1 MPLYAFSI
9 SLTGQRRYHF
19 MVNNIMIKILIKTIA
34 YIYCVV
40 ACASGIALAQYP
52 ERPIRYIVASAPGGS
67 PDVGARI
74 LAAELGQFLGQ
85 QVVVDNRAGAGG
97 SIGTD
102 LIAKAPP
109 DGYTIGP
116 GNIQTMAINRI
127 LLKLPYDPDK
137 DLRKIVYGYAT
148 TNILAINVA
157 MPVRSVNELVEHAR
171 ANPGKLLHA
180 GVIGSSNHLSSELFK
195 LMTGTRMSFVPYKGA
210 QQAITEMI
218 GGQVHLMLENIAA
231 LLPHVRA
238 GRVRGLA
245 VSSITRTRAAPELP
259 TIDESGIAGFEM
271 TPWSGLIAPAGVP
284 ATVVT
289 RLNTE
294 FNRALALPAVREK
307 LNAMGLEATGGT
319 PEQFD
324 QHVRREVAKWAD
336 VVMRAGIKLE

>member
-1 MPLYAFSI
+1 MTIRSNRMLVA
-9 SLTGQRRYHF
+9 LTG
-19 MVNNIMIKILIKTIA
+19 IT
-34 YIYCVV
+34 CVA
-40 ACASGIALAQYP
+40 ACAADSAFAQYP

-74 LAAELGQFLGQ
+74 LAVELSRFLGQ
-85 QVVVDNRAGAGG
+85 QIVVDNRAGAGG

-102 LIAKAPP
+102 MIAKAAP

-137 DLRKIVYGYAT
+137 DLRKIAYGYST

-157 MPVRSVNELVEHAR
+157 IPAKSVKELIEHAR

-195 LMTGTRMSFVPYKGA
+195 LMTGTRMSFIAYKGA
-210 QQAITEMI
+210 QQGITDMI
-218 GGQVHLMLENIAA
+218 GGQVHLTLENIAA
-231 LLPHVRA
+231 LLPHVKA

-245 VSSITRTRAAPELP
+245 VTSITRSRTAPELP
-259 TIDESGIAGFEM
+259 TIDESGLTGFDM
-271 TPWSGLIAPAGVP
+271 APWSGLIAPAGIP
-284 ATVVT
+284 SAVVA

-294 FNRALALPAVREK
+294 FNKALALPAVREK
-307 LNAMGLEATGGT
+307 LFAMGLEATGGT

-324 QHVRREVAKWAD
+324 QHVRREVVKWAD
-336 VVMRAGIKLE
+336 VVKRAGIKLE

>member
-1 MPLYAFSI
+1 MTICCVRSMAALIGI
-9 SLTGQRRYHF
+9 SC
-19 MVNNIMIKILIKTIA
+19 A
-34 YIYCVV
+34 AACV
-40 ACASGIALAQYP
+40 SGSALAQYP
-52 ERPIRYIVASAPGGS
+52 DRPIRYIVPSAPGGS

-74 LAAELGQFLGQ
+74 LAVELGRFLGQ
-85 QVVVDNRAGAGG
+85 QLVVDNRAGASG

-102 LIAKAPP
+102 MIAKAPP

-137 DLRKIVYGYAT
+137 DLRKIVYAYST
-148 TNILAINVA
+148 PNVLAVNLA
-157 MPVRSVNELVEHAR
+157 LPVRSVKDLVEHAR

-180 GVIGSSNHLSSELFK
+180 GVVGSSNHLSSELFK
-195 LMTGTRMSFVPYKGA
+195 LMTGTQMSFVPYKGA

-245 VSSITRTRAAPELP
+245 VTSAARSTAAPGLP
-259 TIDESGIAGFEM
+259 TIDESGISGFAM
-271 TPWSGLIAPAGVP
+271 TAWSGLIAPAGVP
-284 ATVVT
+284 AVVVT

-307 LNAMGLEATGGT
+307 LIAMGLEPTGGT

-324 QHVRREVAKWAD
+324 QHVRREAVKWAD
-336 VVMRAGIKLE
+336 VVKRSGIKLE

>member
-1 MPLYAFSI
+1 MTIRYSRKIAAWTGI
-9 SLTGQRRYHF
+9 S
-19 MVNNIMIKILIKTIA
+19 
-34 YIYCVV
+34 CVATW
-40 ACASGIALAQYP
+40 ACGSALAQYP
-52 ERPIRYIVASAPGGS
+52 DRPIRYIVSSAPGGS

-74 LAAELGQFLGQ
+74 LAAELGRSLGQ
-85 QVVVDNRAGAGG
+85 QLVVDNRAGASG

-102 LIAKAPP
+102 MIAKAPA

-116 GNIQTMAINRI
+116 GNIQTLAINRI

-137 DLRKIVYGYAT
+137 DLRKIVYAYST
-148 TNILAINVA
+148 PNVLAVNVA
-157 MPVRSVNELVEHAR
+157 MPVRSVKDLVEHAR

-180 GVIGSSNHLSSELFK
+180 GVVASSNHLSSELFK
-195 LMTGTRMSFVPYKGA
+195 LMTGTQMSFVPYKAA

-231 LLPHVRA
+231 LLPHVKA

-245 VSSITRTRAAPELP
+245 VTSAARSRAAPELP

-271 TPWSGLIAPAGVP
+271 TAWSGVIAPAGVP
-284 ATVVT
+284 AAVVA

-307 LNAMGLEATGGT
+307 LIAMGLEATGGT
-319 PEQFD
+319 PEQFE
-324 QHVRREVAKWAD
+324 QHVKREVAKWAD
-336 VVMRAGIKLE
+336 VVKRSGIKLE

>member
-1 MPLYAFSI
+1 MKIRSSGKVVA
-9 SLTGQRRYHF
+9 LTG
-19 MVNNIMIKILIKTIA
+19 IA
-34 YIYCVV
+34 CV
-40 ACASGIALAQYP
+40 AAGAAGSAFAQYP

-74 LAAELGQFLGQ
+74 LAVELSRFLGQ
-85 QVVVDNRAGAGG
+85 QIVVDNRAGAGG

-102 LIAKAPP
+102 MIAKAAP

-137 DLRKIVYGYAT
+137 DLRKIAYGYST
-148 TNILAINVA
+148 TNILAVNVA
-157 MPVRSVNELVEHAR
+157 IPAKSVKELVEHAR

-195 LMTGTRMSFVPYKGA
+195 LMTGTRMSFIAYKGA
-210 QQAITEMI
+210 QQGITDMI
-218 GGQVHLMLENIAA
+218 GGQVHLTLENIAA
-231 LLPHVRA
+231 LLPHVKA

-245 VSSITRTRAAPELP
+245 VTSIARSRAAPELP
-259 TIDESGIAGFEM
+259 TIDESGLPGFDM
-271 TPWSGLIAPAGVP
+271 APWSGLIAPAGIP
-284 ATVVT
+284 SAVVA

-294 FNRALALPAVREK
+294 FNKALALPAVREK
-307 LNAMGLEATGGT
+307 LVAMGLEATGGT

-324 QHVRREVAKWAD
+324 QHVRREAAKWAD
-336 VVMRAGIKLE
+336 VAKRAGIKLE

>member
-1 MPLYAFSI
+1 M
-9 SLTGQRRYHF
+9 GQRPYDF
-19 MVNNIMIKILIKTIA
+19 MVNLMIKRLIKTIA
-34 YIYCVV
+34 YVSWV
-40 ACASGIALAQYP
+40 AAYAGGNAFARYP
-52 ERPIRYIVASAPGGS
+52 ERPIRYIVPSAPGGS

-74 LAAELGQFLGQ
+74 LAAEVSRLLGQ

-102 LIAKAPP
+102 LVAKAPA
-109 DGYTIGP
+109 DGYTLGP

-137 DLRKIVYGYAT
+137 DLRKIVYAYST
-148 TNILAINVA
+148 PNVLVVNEA
-157 MPVRSVNELVEHAR
+157 MPVRSVKELVEHAR

-231 LLPHVRA
+231 VLPHVRA

-245 VSSITRTRAAPELP
+245 VTSAARSRAAPELP
-259 TIDESGIAGFEM
+259 TIDESGITGFEM
-271 TPWSGLIAPAGVP
+271 TAWSGVIAPAGVP
-284 ATVVT
+284 AAVVA
-289 RLNTE
+289 RLNAE

-307 LNAMGLEATGGT
+307 LIAMGLEATGGT

-324 QHVRREVAKWAD
+324 QHVRREAAKWAD
-336 VVMRAGIKLE
+336 VVKRAGIKLE